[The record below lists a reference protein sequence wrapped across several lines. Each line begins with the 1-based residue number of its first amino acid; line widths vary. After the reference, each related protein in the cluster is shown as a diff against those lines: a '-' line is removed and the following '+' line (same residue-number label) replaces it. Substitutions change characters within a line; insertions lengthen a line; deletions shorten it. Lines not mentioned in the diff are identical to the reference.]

1 MDKDINVVSVE
12 PTRPGNNRR
21 DQPEAIAMAQKIVD
35 LAPLPL
41 ATLKRFVTGHKC
53 RKALPS
59 WRPASQRIS
68 PPCVTARMPPKA
80 CAPSRNG
87 VAAIQGVVRPLCV
100 PDLGWAV
107 SDFVGPFQGAGSARE
122 FGTHEHRN

>member
-41 ATLKRFVTGHKC
+41 ATLKRFVTGHIMPKG
-53 RKALPS
+53 PS
-59 WRPASQRIS
+59 ELAARF
-68 PPCVTARMPPKA
+68 TADLATVRDSEDA
-80 CAPSRNG
+80 AEGVRAFEERRGRNTRG
-87 VAAIQGVVRPLCV
+87 DETTLR
-100 PDLGWAV
+100 
-107 SDFVGPFQGAGSARE
+107 ARS
-122 FGTHEHRN
+122 GMGGL

>member
-41 ATLKRFVTGHKC
+41 ATLKRFVTGHIMAE
-53 RKALPS
+53 RRFRAGGPLH
-59 WRPASQRIS
+59 RG
-68 PPCVTARMPPKA
+68 
-80 CAPSRNG
+80 SR
-87 VAAIQGVVRPLCV
+87 
-100 PDLGWAV
+100 
-107 SDFVGPFQGAGSARE
+107 
-122 FGTHEHRN
+122 HRA